1 MAQTA
6 KEKAKL
12 IRAGYKPPTR
22 KEKRASA
29 LRHAGDTRQ
38 AMLNKIE
45 LLEEDLN
52 AWHAKWEFEVKHG
65 EELAAEIERRRE
77 HEQKLHGL
85 LQESNDMLEEY
96 KRALSAAVRETRRD
110 EAFYL
115 EGE

>member
-12 IRAGYKPPTR
+12 QRGGYVPLPKKR
-22 KEKRASA
+22 KRQIAAE
-29 LRHAGDTRQ
+29 HAGDTRQ

-77 HEQKLHGL
+77 HEQKLHFHIAGI
-85 LQESNDMLEEY
+85 
-96 KRALSAAVRETRRD
+96 
-110 EAFYL
+110 
-115 EGE
+115 